1 MAPIPELHTMDGA
14 MDDDYPENDAMS
26 FDNAIPEPLS
36 SPDGQ
41 TDATDPDDTASEEG
55 RWRRMLHEHGWC
67 ETVRT
72 WWTQAFI
79 PWWTQMFI
87 PWWHTLT
94 PKADEVP
101 DSSMYFAWS
110 RRPDDVEDEPGRT
123 RAKRAVFGGEDPEA
137 TERIPLIVAG
147 RRVHVLVV
155 FAAFIVLAVILA
167 CVVKIFF

>member
-1 MAPIPELHTMDGA
+1 MDGA
-14 MDDDYPENDAMS
+14 MDDNPEPENDAMS

-36 SPDGQ
+36 PPDGQ
-41 TDATDPDDTASEEG
+41 INATDPDDTASEEG
-55 RWRRMLHEHGWC
+55 QWRHMLHEHGWR

-79 PWWTQMFI
+79 PWWTQMFV

-123 RAKRAVFGGEDPEA
+123 RAKRAMFGGEDPEA
-137 TERIPLIVAG
+137 TERVPLIVAG

>member
-1 MAPIPELHTMDGA
+1 MDGA
-14 MDDDYPENDAMS
+14 MDDDPEPENDAMS

-36 SPDGQ
+36 PPDGQ
-41 TDATDPDDTASEEG
+41 TDATDPDNTASEEG
-55 RWRRMLHEHGWC
+55 QWRRMLHEHGWR

-123 RAKRAVFGGEDPEA
+123 RAKRAMFGGEDPEA